1 MCTWT
6 QFGSINWTGQPRG
19 LTRGAPAWL
28 TKKGK
33 RSHLHDLTTSSS
45 EACAQQVGPDLQ
57 SCIIGGVAV
66 VQAIMSAL
74 RSTACRHCKVALSN
88 ENSITVMQIV
98 NVRVTNK
105 LGMKWK
111 VAI

>member
-1 MCTWT
+1 M
-6 QFGSINWTGQPRG
+6 
-19 LTRGAPAWL
+19 
-28 TKKGK
+28 
-33 RSHLHDLTTSSS
+33 
-45 EACAQQVGPDLQ
+45 
-57 SCIIGGVAV
+57 
-66 VQAIMSAL
+66 QAIMSAS

-105 LGMKWK
+105 SGMKWK